1 MIHIHIDDKQLGA
14 KALIEY
20 LKTLDYVRFEDEV
33 NTWQHKKL
41 DELQVA
47 EDSGE
52 MGYVNWDEAK
62 KELSKKYR
70 L

>member
-1 MIHIHIDDKQLGA
+1 MIQIHIDEKQLGA

-20 LKTLDYVRFEDEV
+20 LKTLDYVRFEDEAT
-33 NTWQHKKL
+33 TWQNKKL
-41 DELQVA
+41 DELQLA

-52 MGYVNWDEAK
+52 MGYVNWEEAK
-62 KELSKKYR
+62 KQLSKKYR